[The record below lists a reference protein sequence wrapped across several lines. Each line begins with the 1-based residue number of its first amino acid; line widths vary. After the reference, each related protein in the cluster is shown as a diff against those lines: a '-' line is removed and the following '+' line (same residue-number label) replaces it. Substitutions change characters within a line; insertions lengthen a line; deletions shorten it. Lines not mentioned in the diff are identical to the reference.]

1 MSISPIDNK
10 LLPLGSLSQPFETR
24 EAVLEQPAE
33 ALETSRAPVDAQSLL
48 AQDVW
53 PEGPRLFNL
62 PSLTN
67 TATTESAATPG
78 ADDLERMATEVTSFL
93 S

>member
-10 LLPLGSLSQPFETR
+10 LLPLGSLSQPFETH
-24 EAVLEQPAE
+24 EAVLEQPVE
-33 ALETSRAPVDAQSLL
+33 ALEPSRTPVDAQSLL

-53 PEGPRLFNL
+53 PDGPRLFDL

-67 TATTESAATPG
+67 SATAESVETPS
-78 ADDLERMATEVTSFL
+78 ADDLERLATEVTSFL

>member
-24 EAVLEQPAE
+24 EAALEQPAE
-33 ALETSRAPVDAQSLL
+33 ALETSRTPVDAQSLL

-62 PSLTN
+62 TSLASSSPAESLEPPS
-67 TATTESAATPG
+67 
-78 ADDLERMATEVTSFL
+78 ADDLERVATEVTSFL